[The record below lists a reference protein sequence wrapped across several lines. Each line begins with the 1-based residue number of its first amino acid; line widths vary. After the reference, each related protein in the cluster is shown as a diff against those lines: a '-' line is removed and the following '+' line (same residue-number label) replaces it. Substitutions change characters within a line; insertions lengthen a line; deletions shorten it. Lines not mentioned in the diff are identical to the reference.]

1 MSEIRVTVGFKCTTK
16 EKEAIESIAKSQGM
30 TISEYLKL
38 RVSEPRVPK
47 KAKSRNTVRSLSKIT
62 ELLYSENPLLS
73 DKEKIDI
80 MKEEVKNL
88 WKNS

>member
-1 MSEIRVTVGFKCTTK
+1 
-16 EKEAIESIAKSQGM
+16 M